1 MKTMWTKAKGLTVL
15 CLLGVVTTVLA
26 LHLCA
31 SRTAVFNG
39 VAKTNPVHKQ
49 AGVPGAENDI
59 SCRENAA
66 EANVPEKNS
75 QESNN
80 SIPAD
85 LGITRVL
92 TPIISEYLSSLLPRL
107 LP

>member
-1 MKTMWTKAKGLTVL
+1 MKTIVKSAKILSVL
-15 CLLGVVTTVLA
+15 CLLGAVTALLA
-26 LHLCA
+26 LHLC
-31 SRTAVFNG
+31 SSKTGVFNG
-39 VAKTNPVHKQ
+39 KAQTAQMHTKEARPAVDTGFSCSENTAQ
-49 AGVPGAENDI
+49 ANTP
-59 SCRENAA
+59 
-66 EANVPEKNS
+66 ANNN
-75 QESNN
+75 QESKS